1 MGPDCY
7 NAAPM
12 ADLYPP
18 LQFLPS
24 LSAVIRGEPVS
35 VRMILACPDR
45 SRTSP
50 WMTRAS
56 VCAPVSPFF
65 FIANTVIDRLNQTP
79 IQRVTIVLC
88 SLPVLKQGA

>member
-1 MGPDCY
+1 MV
-7 NAAPM
+7 
-12 ADLYPP
+12 DLYPP

-24 LSAVIRGEPVS
+24 LSAVPVS
-35 VRMILACPDR
+35 VRMIAPCPDR

-65 FIANTVIDRLNQTP
+65 FIANTVIDRLDQTP

-88 SLPVLKQGA
+88 FTARSKSRGLDEWQRRFT